1 MNPTI
6 VALGDSLTYGY
17 PYSPPFSWANLMAER
32 LGIPCVNKGLCG
44 DTTAGMLRRF
54 TRHVLSF
61 APAYVIIMGGTN
73 DLFRSVR
80 VEAIVDN
87 VGLLVELA
95 RQKGIVPVVGIPA
108 PCNDSRAGELPKL
121 CRQLRTYCTSQEV
134 ACIDFYAV
142 LADDGGTGFRAD
154 LDSDGL
160 HPNKQGHQ
168 LMAAAACTVMSRI
181 LSDARERSEK

>member
-1 MNPTI
+1 MNPTV

-17 PYSPPFSWANLMAER
+17 PYSPPFSWVNLMAEQ

-73 DLFRSVR
+73 DLFRSVG

-87 VGLLVELA
+87 VGLVVEMA
-95 RQKGIVPVVGIPA
+95 RQNGIVPVIGIPA
-108 PCNDSRAGELPKL
+108 PCNDSRAGELPEL
-121 CRQLRTYCTSQEV
+121 CRQLRAFCLLQTV
-134 ACIDFYAV
+134 ACIDFNAV
-142 LADDGGTGFRAD
+142 LTDDGGAGLRPE

-160 HPNKQGHQ
+160 HPNRQGHQ
-168 LMAAAACTVMSRI
+168 LMAAAASAVMSG
-181 LSDARERSEK
+181 LLADGAKERS

>member
-17 PYSPPFSWANLMAER
+17 PYSPPFSWVNLMAER

-73 DLFRSVR
+73 DLLRSVG
-80 VEAIVDN
+80 VEVIVDN
-87 VGLLVELA
+87 VELLIEMA
-95 RQKGIVPVVGIPA
+95 RQNGIVPVIGIPA
-108 PCNDSRAGELPKL
+108 PCNDSRAGELPEL
-121 CRQLRTYCTSQEV
+121 CRQLHALCALKKV
-134 ACIDFYAV
+134 DNIDFYAV
-142 LADDGGTGFRAD
+142 LSDDGGAGFRPE

-160 HPNKQGHQ
+160 HPNKKGHQ
-168 LMAAAACTVMSRI
+168 LMATAACAVIGR
-181 LSDARERSEK
+181 LLADAAKGR